1 VGTLPLRLFSHKVP
15 LKSHWLISCSPRT
28 AHGHWTWEWVPELQ
42 QNSATWSILTSGFSL
57 TITPWIRLKT
67 SNSNYILSVL
77 IEMRPGRKESC
88 LPFLQVSLY
97 FLWFVSDHVGANSL
111 SRTNTSVSRALHQVN
126 SVPDPHVYCTLLVS
140 LRSMQA
146 LDWKK
151 IVNFGPIV
159 DKQLVS
165 WTYDSSNMM
174 MCPTY

>member
-1 VGTLPLRLFSHKVP
+1 
-15 LKSHWLISCSPRT
+15 
-28 AHGHWTWEWVPELQ
+28 
-42 QNSATWSILTSGFSL
+42 
-57 TITPWIRLKT
+57 
-67 SNSNYILSVL
+67 
-77 IEMRPGRKESC
+77 MRPGRKESC

-111 SRTNTSVSRALHQVN
+111 SRTGTSVSRALHQVN

-146 LDWKK
+146 SNWKK

-165 WTYDSSNMM
+165 WTYGSSNMM